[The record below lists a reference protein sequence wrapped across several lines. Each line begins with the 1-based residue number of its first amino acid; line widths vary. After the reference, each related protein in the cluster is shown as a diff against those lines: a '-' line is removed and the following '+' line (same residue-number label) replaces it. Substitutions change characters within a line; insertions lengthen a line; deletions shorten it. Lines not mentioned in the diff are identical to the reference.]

1 MASHMQL
8 LLLFLLAAAAAA
20 QSLDPGKVD
29 AAVELSMKSW
39 GVPGAAIAI
48 VQDDR
53 VVVAKGYG
61 VKDVKTKQP
70 VTANTL
76 FAIGSTTKAFTT
88 AAMAI
93 LADDGKMNWDDRVQQ
108 HIPFFRLSDPIANE
122 LVTMRDLVTH
132 RTGLVRN
139 DLLWYNSPWSRE
151 EILRKAGHLP
161 LAFPIRQTWSYQNIM
176 YLAAGYA
183 VGLISGS
190 TWEDFT
196 QKRIFDPLGM
206 KTSNFSSVAAEK
218 AADHATPHD
227 FKEGGSVEVI
237 PWRNLDNVGP
247 AGSINSS
254 ASELTHWVRLHLN
267 KGALDGKRLIS
278 EKNMREMHTPQMVM
292 PQGPSSGRFYV
303 PGMDQISYGL
313 GWAVHDYRG
322 HLVVTHGGAIDGFR
336 TQIAMIPARRL
347 GVVVLSNLGDRN
359 MPEALRLTLLDLALN
374 QQPKDW
380 DSVYIGMETE
390 QRKAGDAARA
400 ERERKRPKSTRP
412 SLELASY
419 AGDYVNP
426 AYGTAKIAVKDGK
439 LNVEWSRFSVPLQ
452 HDNFDTFRAQG
463 GRLNDTAVSFRL
475 NASGDAASLSMLDQ
489 DFRKVN
495 QR

>member
-1 MASHMQL
+1 MTSHMQL
-8 LLLFLLAAAAAA
+8 LLALLLAATAVA

-29 AAVELSMKSW
+29 AAVEQSMKSW

-48 VQDDR
+48 IQDDR
-53 VVVAKGYG
+53 VVIAKGYG
-61 VKDVKTKQP
+61 LRDVKSRQP

-93 LADDGKMNWDDRVQQ
+93 LVDEGKMNWDDRVQQ

-139 DLLWYNSPWSRE
+139 DLLWYNSPWTSQ

-183 VGLISGS
+183 VGLAADS

-206 KTSNFSSVAAEK
+206 KTSNFSSIAAEK

-227 FKEGGSVEVI
+227 RKDDGSVDVI

-254 ASELTHWVRLHLN
+254 ASELTRWVRLHLN
-267 KGALDGKRLIS
+267 QGVVDGKRLIS

-303 PGMDQISYGL
+303 PGMDQISYAL

-322 HLVVTHGGAIDGFR
+322 QLVVTHGGAIDGFR

-380 DSVYIGMETE
+380 DAVYIGMETE
-390 QRKAGDAARA
+390 QRKAGEAARA

-412 SLELASY
+412 SLELTSY

-426 AYGTAKIAVKDGK
+426 AYGTARIAVKDGK
-439 LNVEWSRFSVPLQ
+439 LTVEWSRFSAPLQ

-463 GRLNDTAVSFRL
+463 GRLNDTPVSFRL
-475 NASGDAASLSMLDQ
+475 NTLGDAALLSMLDQ
-489 DFRKVN
+489 EFRKVN